1 MTRLLAG
8 DLMSTEDD
16 MLDAWV
22 DVEERLPWLP
32 LDPYLVGE
40 DRRGLLVEELKQS
53 GFSVLEIDLGTVRE
67 ERQLKAALG
76 RALVKPEEYAD
87 NWDAL
92 RDLLQQ
98 RGESSPWLIAV
109 VFTEAHA
116 FLRADVHGFVRS
128 VSVLNSLAEEL
139 SSLDEPY
146 GQLELFYVGD
156 WTTA

>member
-1 MTRLLAG
+1 
-8 DLMSTEDD
+8 MSTEDE

-32 LDPYLVGE
+32 LDPYFVGE
-40 DRRGLLVEELKQS
+40 DRRDLLLEELERS
-53 GFSVLEIDLGTVRE
+53 GFSVLEIDLTTVRE
-67 ERQLKAALG
+67 ERQFQSALG
-76 RALVKPEEYAD
+76 RALVKPEGYAD

-109 VFTEAHA
+109 VFTAAHS
-116 FLRADVHGFVRS
+116 FLRADVHAFVRS
-128 VSVLNSLAEEL
+128 VSVLHSLAEEL
-139 SSLDEPY
+139 SSFDEPY

-156 WTTA
+156 WTAA

>member
-1 MTRLLAG
+1 LV
-8 DLMSTEDD
+8 STEDE

-32 LDPYLVGE
+32 LDPYFVGE
-40 DRRGLLVEELKQS
+40 ERHGLLVEELERS
-53 GFSVLEIDLGTVRE
+53 GFDVLEIDLAKVRE
-67 ERQLKAALG
+67 ERQLNSALG
-76 RALVKPEEYAD
+76 RALVKPEEYSD

-98 RGESSPWLIAV
+98 RGESSPWLIAL
-109 VFTEAHA
+109 VFRAAHS

-128 VSVLNSLAEEL
+128 VSVLHSLAEEL

-146 GQLELFYVGD
+146 GQLESFYVGD
-156 WTTA
+156 WTEA